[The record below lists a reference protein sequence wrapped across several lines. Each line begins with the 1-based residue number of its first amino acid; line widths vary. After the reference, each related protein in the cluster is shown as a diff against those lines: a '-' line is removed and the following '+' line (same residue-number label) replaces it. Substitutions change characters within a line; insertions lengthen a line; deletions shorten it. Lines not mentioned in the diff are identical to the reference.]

1 MQQRTSSSSSS
12 CPNWERK
19 KKRDGKVV
27 CGEIVVLFWN
37 FFLNFNRVLII
48 SGGASSWTVGR
59 GRGSEEEEGI
69 SSPLGVVAG
78 FAAAGTST
86 SIATLISSIY
96 VNKYKIYVLVK
107 ILVSGKIT

>member
-1 MQQRTSSSSSS
+1 M
-12 CPNWERK
+12 
-19 KKRDGKVV
+19 
-27 CGEIVVLFWN
+27 
-37 FFLNFNRVLII
+37 
-48 SGGASSWTVGR
+48 VGRWGWSPLPLPPPWSTLHPSHALVGCTCDKER

-69 SSPLGVVAG
+69 SSPLGVGVIAG